1 MTVVDFPRKKIETNA
16 SFILL
21 FDLEMGVEYCSILVL
36 SKVYSEVM
44 KIVRFWFENIT
55 PRDGYYLVK
64 NKTI

>member
-36 SKVYSEVM
+36 SKVYSEFGINW
-44 KIVRFWFENIT
+44 K
-55 PRDGYYLVK
+55 L
-64 NKTI
+64 